1 MSALVISQEPK
12 FEFEFI
18 DGLQAIRHSLTASI
32 LKKIIAGF
40 YTFDRTERDNLLGYI
55 SVDAMETGSDENAL
69 ESKVQRPESDDQMP
83 ESDDQTPESDDQ
95 TPESD
100 DQRPES
106 DDQTPES
113 DDQTPESDDQTPESD
128 DQTPECDKNAGLD
141 EKELFCSAHAP
152 LLP

>member
-32 LKKIIAGF
+32 LKKIITGF
-40 YTFDRTERDNLLGYI
+40 YTFVSTERDTLLEYI
-55 SVDAMETGSDENAL
+55 PVDAMDTGSNENAT
-69 ESKVQRPESDDQMP
+69 K
-83 ESDDQTPESDDQ
+83 SDDQT
-95 TPESD
+95 
-100 DQRPES
+100 PES

-152 LLP
+152 LLPEVFHHVSGI